1 MDVVERTAEAGAGQ
15 VPTGRSR
22 LGSRLADRT
31 YHDAA
36 QVRSAWTIAT
46 ATGPTR
52 LPGEVAGRV
61 SDPFGSHIDPDVSR
75 RLYDWALSNGAT
87 AQQLGAPWRTKDAL
101 WTARFR
107 IGLPYGRPGPWVS
120 FDEAVAAVVDDDR
133 GDLLEAL
140 TALGI

>member
-1 MDVVERTAEAGAGQ
+1 VDVVERTAEAGAGQ

-22 LGSRLADRT
+22 LGSRLAERT

-61 SDPFGSHIDPDVSR
+61 SDPFGSHIDRDVSR